1 MASRILVPWA
11 LPEAG
16 REILRKSKLR
26 VTYLHGPGGELPTLE
41 ELVQAVK
48 EADVVLPRG
57 TQPVPREVLVGKSSP
72 ERRCQPWGGIRQR
85 RCGVRNRARNPGDEH
100 P

>member
-11 LPEAG
+11 LAESG
-16 REILRKSKLR
+16 REVLKKSKLR
-26 VTYLHGPGGELPTLE
+26 VTYLHGSAGELPTLE

-57 TQPVPREVLVGKSSP
+57 TNLFLERCWWQIQP
-72 ERRCQPWGGIRQR
+72 
-85 RCGVRNRARNPGDEH
+85 
-100 P
+100 